1 MALPHIAQWPD
12 LQDGHPSRAQDGS
25 AKRDPPSIDN
35 EMAGYWRGWINAIS
49 GIDEIADRGG
59 LTFFPRRRGCNRS
72 SGKPSIQHSPIRVE
86 DRSNASSLLRIDR
99 SAREAI

>member
-1 MALPHIAQWPD
+1 
-12 LQDGHPSRAQDGS
+12 
-25 AKRDPPSIDN
+25 
-35 EMAGYWRGWINAIS
+35 MAGYWRGWINAIS

-86 DRSNASSLLRIDR
+86 RSLKCVISASHRSQVRERPFEPLEFEGSFVSLDAMSCAPDKSMVAR
-99 SAREAI
+99 SHV